1 MGGAGSPVSGSS
13 HEPMKVLLA
22 EDEEDIQRLAT
33 LGLKRRK
40 DWQVLLAG
48 DGQECLELARREHP
62 DVILL
67 DVMMP
72 NLDGFATC
80 EQLKADA
87 ATRDI
92 PVIFLTASAQER
104 EEQRGLARGAIGY
117 LRKPFDP
124 LQLPQQVLDLL
135 ARTGNNPSSSG

>member
-1 MGGAGSPVSGSS
+1 
-13 HEPMKVLLA
+13 MKVLLA

-33 LGLKRRK
+33 LGLRKRK
-40 DWQVLLAG
+40 DWQVVLAG
-48 DGQECLELARREHP
+48 DGVECLDLARREHP

-80 EQLKADA
+80 ERLKADS
-87 ATRDI
+87 ATCDI

-104 EEQRGLARGAIGY
+104 EEQQGLAKGAIGY

-135 ARTGNNPSSSG
+135 ARTGNNPASSG

>member
-1 MGGAGSPVSGSS
+1 
-13 HEPMKVLLA
+13 MKVLLV

-33 LGLKRRK
+33 KGLKK
-40 DWQVLLAG
+40 GNNWQVLLAA
-48 DGQECLELARREHP
+48 DGEECLTVAEREHP

-72 NLDGFATC
+72 GLDGFATC
-80 EQLKADA
+80 ERLKASA
-87 ATRDI
+87 ATKDI

-104 EEQRGLARGAIGY
+104 EEQRGLSMGAIGY

-124 LQLPQQVLDLL
+124 LRLPQQVLELL
-135 ARTGNNPSSSG
+135 SRAGHGPSASG

>member
-1 MGGAGSPVSGSS
+1 
-13 HEPMKVLLA
+13 MKVLLA

-33 LGLKRRK
+33 LGLRKRK
-40 DWQVLLAG
+40 DWQVVLAG
-48 DGQECLELARREHP
+48 DGEECLALARSEHP

-104 EEQRGLARGAIGY
+104 EEQRGLAKGAIGY

-135 ARTGNNPSSSG
+135 VQTGHNPTSSE